1 VEILNQLGDLFLAA
15 VPTVILVF
23 LFYLVL
29 RWSFFAPI
37 ERVLSERHKR
47 AAGARQEAEAS
58 RIAVQEKL
66 RGYNESLRNVRGEIF
81 VEQEAARRQVLEERQ
96 AAVSAARSAM
106 QEELQVAKKELA
118 AEVEATRAQLEQA
131 SGVLAGEIA
140 DTILAGGPSGP
151 GGARRV
157 EVR

>member
-1 VEILNQLGDLFLAA
+1 MEILNQLGDLFLAA

-23 LFYLVL
+23 LFYLFL
-29 RWSFFAPI
+29 RWSLFGPM

-58 RIAVQEKL
+58 RVAVHEKL
-66 RGYNESLRNVRGEIF
+66 RAYNEALRKVRGEIF
-81 VEQEAARRQVLEERQ
+81 VEQEAARQKVLEERQ
-96 AAVSAARSAM
+96 AAVSAARFAA
-106 QEELQVAKKELA
+106 QQELQAAKKALA
-118 AEVEATRAQLEQA
+118 ADVEAARASLEQS

-140 DTILAGGPSGP
+140 ETILAGRPSGP

>member
-1 VEILNQLGDLFLAA
+1 MEILNQLGDLFLAA

-23 LFYLVL
+23 LFYVFL

-58 RIAVQEKL
+58 RVAVQEKL
-66 RGYNESLRNVRGEIF
+66 RTYNEALRKVRGEIF
-81 VEQEAARRQVLEERQ
+81 VEQETARRQVLEERQ
-96 AAVSAARSAM
+96 GAVSAARSAV
-106 QEELQVAKKELA
+106 QQELQVAKKALA
-118 AEVEATRAQLEQA
+118 AEVEAARAQLEQS

-151 GGARRV
+151 GGGRRV